1 MTDALELTAVTR
13 RFGGTAALDD
23 VTLTIPEGS
32 ICGLLG
38 RNGAGKTTLMSI
50 VSGQDRP
57 DSGKV
62 RVFGEQPFEN
72 EGVLAQLNYMR
83 ENQRYP
89 DNYRLRHVL
98 RIAPEYAPNWSDELA
113 AELVEGLRIPEKTLI
128 KKFSRG
134 QLSAVAIV
142 LGLASRSPLTLLD
155 EPYLGLDVT
164 ARVLFHRTLLR
175 DVVEHPRTILLS
187 THLIEESEALF
198 DRVVILERGQV
209 RVDNAA
215 EEIAELAVIVS
226 GMADAV
232 TALTAR
238 YPVLSRHATGG
249 LASATVRGPL
259 DEATLNEA
267 RRLGIRFA
275 PASLQELV
283 AAYGESE
290 TTDPATEKEM
300 LA

>member
-1 MTDALELTAVTR
+1 MTDAIELTAVTR
-13 RFGGTAALDD
+13 RFGSTAALDE
-23 VTLTIPEGS
+23 VSLAIPEGS

-62 RVFGEQPFEN
+62 RVLGAQPFEN
-72 EGVLAQLNYMR
+72 ERVLSQLSFVR
-83 ENQRYP
+83 DNQRYP
-89 DNYRLRHVL
+89 DSYRLRHVL
-98 RIAPEYAPNWSDELA
+98 RIAPEYAPDWSDELA

-142 LGLASRSPLTLLD
+142 LGLASRSPVTLLD

-164 ARVLFHRTLLR
+164 ARALFHRTLLR
-175 DVVEHPRTILLS
+175 DVGVHPRTILLS

-198 DRVVILERGQV
+198 DRVVILERGRVQV
-209 RVDNAA
+209 DSAV
-215 EEIAELAVIVS
+215 EEITELAVTVS
-226 GMADAV
+226 GTASSVTAV
-232 TALTAR
+232 TAR
-238 YPVLSRHATGG
+238 QSVLSRYSAGG
-249 LASATVRGPL
+249 LASATLRGPL
-259 DEATLNEA
+259 DETVRDEA
-267 RRLGIRFA
+267 RRLGVRIA

-290 TTDPATEKEM
+290 TTDPVNEEEQIA
-300 LA
+300 